1 MEMATLLSICVVA
14 YFIIKLWLE
23 AAADVK
29 FKAERN
35 HRAYLKA
42 LRDQGIEVRW
52 YSDKFMTHDDFIKI
66 IKGL

>member
-1 MEMATLLSICVVA
+1 MEMAALLSICVVA
-14 YFIIKLWLE
+14 YFIIKLCLE
-23 AAADVK
+23 VAADNK

-35 HRAYLKA
+35 HQAYMKA
-42 LRDQGIEVRW
+42 LREQGIEVRW